1 MLPKVEIGTLDMTSN
16 GNEAWVIFT
25 RASEGGGPTSAW
37 IASLPDGTPEP
48 MYEGE
53 DDACSIHFAAGLPEQ
68 NPAVGVAT
76 FDGSLAVFVLGTRG
90 AKHKFHIAGPSGS
103 GALL

>member
-1 MLPKVEIGTLDMTSN
+1 
-16 GNEAWVIFT
+16 
-25 RASEGGGPTSAW
+25 
-37 IASLPDGTPEP
+37 

-53 DDACSIHFAAGLPEQ
+53 DDAVSIHFATVLPEQ

-90 AKHKFHIAGPSGS
+90 AKLKFHIAGPSGPDS
-103 GALL
+103 LL